1 MASSITFE
9 RIFLTS
15 IDASAHRDWVPIVQ
29 GFLEWNPTPEFDEY
43 MRLRS
48 DGPNAGCLR
57 VRAWEVGGLRVKLT
71 EPHEAPMRAWEATE
85 GCRSTRWS
93 RLVHDHTGTASVDF
107 YPDTGLAPLAT
118 WTFTDLD
125 TAADF
130 RPPAWT
136 ISEITAEYRVLSRGF
151 AI

>member
-1 MASSITFE
+1 MGSNTTFE

-15 IDASAHRDWVPIVQ
+15 INAIALRDWVTIVQ
-29 GFLEWNPTPEFDEY
+29 GFLDWNRSADFDEY
-43 MRLRS
+43 LRLRS
-48 DGPNAGCLR
+48 DGPNARCLR
-57 VRAWEVGGLRVKLT
+57 VRAWEVEGLRAKLT
-71 EPHEAPMRAWEATE
+71 ETQDAAKCTWEATE

-93 RLVHDHTGTASVDF
+93 RLVNDQTSTASVDF

-118 WTFTDLD
+118 WSFTDPN

-130 RPPAWT
+130 RPPAWV
-136 ISEITAEYRVLSRGF
+136 ISEITAEYRILSRSF